1 MLYLSFIWHMHQP
14 YYKDLVSGEMHL
26 PWVRLH
32 GIKDYLDMVK
42 ILENYPKIHQTFN
55 LVPSLIEQIQAY
67 TEGAWDK
74 YQILSD
80 KKAGELNQEEKHFI
94 REHFFAAHLKNII
107 SIYPR
112 YYELYLKKQAKKDF
126 TTQDYLDLMVWFN
139 LAWFDPY
146 CKNNIPQLRN
156 LIAQARNFSEEDKQ
170 DVLTR
175 QIEVLREILPV
186 YKKFQDRGQ
195 IEVTTTPYYHPIS
208 PLLYDSN
215 IAKEANH
222 RTSLPEVRF
231 AYPEDLTSQIR
242 QAVELYKN
250 VFGKPPQ
257 GMWPSEEA
265 VSEHILPY
273 MQESGI
279 KWIITDEEILTRS
292 IKKKRTSR
300 ILYKPYLLK
309 REKGGL
315 AVLFRD
321 RNLSDLIGFV
331 YHGLSEQAGVA
342 DFIGHLHTIAK
353 GFKGEDCL
361 VVIAMDGENAWEY
374 YKNDGWDFLSRL
386 YRCLSEDRLIKTVT
400 VSEYLREHPAK
411 DNIRRLSAGSWI
423 YGNFNKWMGQEQKNK
438 AWDYLARAREELEL
452 LALPAE
458 GGSAYGGNSRLS
470 AENLQKAW
478 KQIYICEGS
487 DWFWWYGDNNAD
499 FDYLYRRHLSNF
511 YKFIG
516 QEPPEYLSRPI

>member
-1 MLYLSFIWHMHQP
+1 MHQP

-67 TEGAWDK
+67 TEGAQDK
-74 YQILSD
+74 YQILSY
-80 KKAGELNQEEKHFI
+80 KRAGELSQEEKHFI

-112 YYELYLKKQAKKDF
+112 YYELYLKNQAKKDF
-126 TTQDYLDLMVWFN
+126 TAQDYLDLMVWFN

-146 CKNNIPQLRN
+146 CKNNIPQLRK
-156 LIAQARNFSEEDKQ
+156 LIAKARNFNEEDKQ
-170 DVLTR
+170 IVLTQ
-175 QIEVLREILPV
+175 QIEVLKEILPV
-186 YKKFQDRGQ
+186 YKEFQDRGQ

-215 IAKEANH
+215 IAKEAN
-222 RTSLPEVRF
+222 RFTSLPEIRF
-231 AYPEDLTSQIR
+231 SYPDDLVSHIK

-250 VFGKPPQ
+250 VFGKPPD
-257 GMWPSEEA
+257 GMWPSEES
-265 VSEHILPY
+265 VSEHILPFI
-273 MQESGI
+273 MESGI

-300 ILYKPYLLK
+300 ILYKPYSLK
-309 REKGGL
+309 REQGDL
-315 AVLFRD
+315 SVLFRD

-331 YHGLSEQAGVA
+331 YHGLTEQAGVA
-342 DFIGHLHTIAK
+342 DFIGHMHNIAK

-374 YKNDGWDFLSRL
+374 YKNDGWDFLGHL
-386 YRCLSEDRLIKTVT
+386 YKCLSDDKLIQTVT
-400 VSEYLREHPAK
+400 VSEYLNKFPAR

-423 YGNFNKWMGQEQKNK
+423 YGNFNKWMGQEQKNR
-438 AWDYLARAREELEL
+438 AWDYLALAREQLRQSIVSSPQSIVDIE
-452 LALPAE
+452 
-458 GGSAYGGNSRLS
+458 
-470 AENLQKAW
+470 KAW
-478 KQIYICEGS
+478 KQIYVCEGS

-511 YKFIG
+511 YRFIG
-516 QEPPEYLSRPI
+516 MEPPEYLSRPI

>member
-14 YYKDLVSGEMHL
+14 YYQDLASGEMHL

-42 ILENYPKIHQTFN
+42 ILEKYPKIHQTFN

-67 TEGAWDK
+67 TAGAKDS
-74 YQILSD
+74 YQILSY
-80 KKAGELNQEEKHFI
+80 KKAGELSQEEKHFI
-94 REHFFAAHLKNII
+94 LEHFFSAHLKNII

-146 CKNNIPQLRN
+146 CKNNIPQLRK
-156 LIAQARNFSEEDKQ
+156 LIAQARDFSEEDKQ
-170 DVLTR
+170 IVLTQ
-175 QIEVLREILPV
+175 QIEVLKEILPV
-186 YKKFQDRGQ
+186 YKEFQDRGQ

-215 IAKEANH
+215 IAKEAN
-222 RTSLPEVRF
+222 RFTSLPEVRF
-231 AYPEDLTSQIR
+231 AYPDDLTSHIR
-242 QAVELYKN
+242 QAVELYTN
-250 VFGKPPQ
+250 VFARPPE

-265 VSEHILPY
+265 ISEHILPY
-273 MQESGI
+273 IQEAGI

-300 ILYKPYLLK
+300 ILYKPYSLK
-309 REKGGL
+309 REQGNL

-331 YHGLSEQAGVA
+331 YHGMTEHAAVA

-361 VVIAMDGENAWEY
+361 VTIAMDG
-374 YKNDGWDFLSRL
+374 
-386 YRCLSEDRLIKTVT
+386 
-400 VSEYLREHPAK
+400 
-411 DNIRRLSAGSWI
+411 
-423 YGNFNKWMGQEQKNK
+423 
-438 AWDYLARAREELEL
+438 
-452 LALPAE
+452 
-458 GGSAYGGNSRLS
+458 
-470 AENLQKAW
+470 
-478 KQIYICEGS
+478 
-487 DWFWWYGDNNAD
+487 
-499 FDYLYRRHLSNF
+499 
-511 YKFIG
+511 
-516 QEPPEYLSRPI
+516 

>member
-14 YYKDLVSGEMHL
+14 YYQDLASGEMHL

-42 ILENYPKIHQTFN
+42 ILEKYPKIHQTFN
-55 LVPSLIEQIQAY
+55 LVPSLIEQIQSY
-67 TEGAWDK
+67 TAGAKDS
-74 YQILSD
+74 YQILSY
-80 KKAGELNQEEKHFI
+80 KRAGELSQEEKHFI
-94 REHFFAAHLKNII
+94 LEHFFSAHLKNII

-146 CKNNIPQLRN
+146 CKNNIPQLRK
-156 LIAQARNFSEEDKQ
+156 LIARARNFSEEDKQ
-170 DVLTR
+170 IVLTQ
-175 QIEVLREILPV
+175 QIEVLKEILPV
-186 YKKFQDRGQ
+186 YKEFQDRGQ

-215 IAKEANH
+215 IAKEAN
-222 RTSLPEVRF
+222 RFTSLPEVRF
-231 AYPEDLTSQIR
+231 AYPDDLTSHIR
-242 QAVELYKN
+242 QAVELYTN
-250 VFGKPPQ
+250 VFARPPE

-265 VSEHILPY
+265 ISEHILPY
-273 MQESGI
+273 IQEAGI

-300 ILYKPYLLK
+300 ILYKPYSLK
-309 REKGGL
+309 REQGNL

-331 YHGLSEQAGVA
+331 YHGMTEHAAVA
-342 DFIGHLHTIAK
+342 DFIGHMHTIAK

-374 YKNDGWDFLSRL
+374 YRNDGWDFLSHL
-386 YRCLSEDRLIKTVT
+386 YKCLSDDKMIQSVT
-400 VSEYLREHPAK
+400 VSEYLNKFPAQ
-411 DNIRRLSAGSWI
+411 DNIRRISAGSWI

-438 AWDYLARAREELEL
+438 AWDYLSLARKELEHP
-452 LALPAE
+452 ALI
-458 GGSAYGGNSRLS
+458 SRLS

-478 KQIYICEGS
+478 KQIYVCEGS

-499 FDYLYRRHLSNF
+499 FDNLYRRHLSNF

-516 QEPPEYLSRPI
+516 QEPPEYLNRPI